1 KPRLGA
7 LRRKELRLNCRLRKI
22 DCSQRTGP
30 AGCRRTAR
38 KDACAPDCASASA
51 YSKMFF
57 ITAQSL
63 DRREAI
69 RRINLIAGKDLRAM
83 ADEYKI
89 GVWRNSRENKG
100 WAGQVIERYLGLPQN
115 SRQAPDFGDWELKVV
130 PLRKDA
136 SGNLRV
142 KESMAIT
149 MLEPAEVVAN
159 NFEDSHLYDKLR
171 SMVVVSRVWE
181 SKEELHSILHA
192 AAEFDLDNSEIRKQ
206 VVSDYE
212 SIRAQIWERGID
224 SVTGDLGKLVQA
236 RTKGPGHG
244 STSRAFYARPIFV
257 AHILN
262 LQKLAWMPRVFFDD
276 ESEPRRVGVATG

>member
-1 KPRLGA
+1 M
-7 LRRKELRLNCRLRKI
+7 
-22 DCSQRTGP
+22 S
-30 AGCRRTAR
+30 
-38 KDACAPDCASASA
+38 
-51 YSKMFF
+51 FF

-63 DRREAI
+63 NRHEAV
-69 RRINLIAGKDLRAM
+69 RRINSLAGKDLRPM

-89 GVWRNSRENKG
+89 PVWRNGRENKG
-100 WAGQVIERYLGLPQN
+100 WAGLVIEHYLGLPQN
-115 SRQAPDFGDWELKVV
+115 SRQAPDFGNWELKVV

-136 SGNLRV
+136 EGNLRV

-149 MLEPAEVVAN
+149 MLEPAEVLGN
-159 NFEDSHLYDKLR
+159 RFEDSHLYDKLR

-181 SKEELHSILHA
+181 SKKELHSMLHA
-192 AAEFDLDNSEIRKQ
+192 AAEFDLDDPKIHDQ
-206 VVSDYE
+206 VKDDYE
-212 SIRAQIWERGID
+212 TIRTQIRTRGID

-262 LQKLAWMPRVFFDD
+262 LQKLASMPRVFG
-276 ESEPRRVGVATG
+276 EVV